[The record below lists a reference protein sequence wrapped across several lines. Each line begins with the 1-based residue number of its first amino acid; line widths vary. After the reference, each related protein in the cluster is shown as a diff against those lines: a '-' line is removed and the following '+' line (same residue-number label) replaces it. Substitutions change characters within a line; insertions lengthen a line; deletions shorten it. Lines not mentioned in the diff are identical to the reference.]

1 MAESAKSFLQ
11 KIRIAQS
18 LGEYDER
25 LIPGVYE
32 TKVLD
37 IIVNNLDN
45 LKAAA
50 NEACAAEDKSGWCA
64 EIDVVKAKALQRK
77 ADITAGKIVA
87 PVEVEPKPKELIEEP
102 IVEEPKL

>member
-37 IIVNNLDN
+37 IIVGNLDN
-45 LKAAA
+45 LKTAA
-50 NEACAAEDKSGWCA
+50 NEACAAEEKAGWCT
-64 EIDVVKAKALQRK
+64 EIEVVKAKALQRK
-77 ADITAGKIVA
+77 ADLVDGKIVA
-87 PVEVEPKPKELIEEP
+87 PEPEPKP
-102 IVEEPKL
+102 